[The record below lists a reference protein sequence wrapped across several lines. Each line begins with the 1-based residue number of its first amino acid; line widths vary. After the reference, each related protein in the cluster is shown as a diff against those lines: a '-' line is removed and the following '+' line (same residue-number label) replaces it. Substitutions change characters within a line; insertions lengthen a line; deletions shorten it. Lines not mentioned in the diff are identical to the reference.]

1 MRTLLVAGHVYSMS
15 ERFAT
20 AMLIDDDV
28 VAWIGTDAG
37 AQVHL
42 ADVDRVVDLGG
53 DLLAPGFVHLGSD
66 DPDPDQGFLHAE
78 RAPVPRADRW
88 APQAWERAAQQP
100 LAVVPRDPCRLR
112 SRIAAGVPTALVPDR
127 LEPSGWETVRSA
139 VYDVAPQER
148 LSPRAAFSALTRG
161 AWRIL
166 GHPDRGVL
174 NVGAQATFVQ
184 WAVTD
189 LVVEAPDERVSN
201 WSTDPRA
208 ATPGL
213 PPLAPGDRLPEVR
226 SVWRAGEPG

>member
-1 MRTLLVAGHVYSMS
+1 MVGGHVYSVA

-20 AMLIDDDV
+20 AVLIDDDV
-28 VAWIGTDAG
+28 IAWIGTDAG
-37 AQVHL
+37 AEVHL
-42 ADVDRVVDLGG
+42 ADVDSVVDLGG
-53 DLLAPGFVHLGSD
+53 DLLAPGFVHLATD
-66 DPDPDQGFLHAE
+66 VANQDQGFVHAQS
-78 RAPVPRADRW
+78 AGVQCADRW
-88 APQAWERAAQQP
+88 MAQAWEHAADQP

-112 SRIAAGVPTALVPDR
+112 SRIAAGVPTALVPGH
-127 LEPSGWETVRSA
+127 LEPSGWATVRAA
-139 VYDVAPQER
+139 VYEVAADER

-174 NVGAQATFVQ
+174 DVGAQATFVQ
-184 WAVTD
+184 WQVSD

-213 PPLAPGDRLPEVR
+213 PPLAPGDPLPAVR
-226 SVWRAGEPG
+226 TLWRAGEAA